1 MTGFM
6 GLTFSAFALLVVWP
20 FLWAERSITDGW
32 HWKFYIHDGLHIGYQ
47 KKKTYHRGHSVER
60 LFTFRWACAYRYDN
74 SERGGRR

>member
-6 GLTFSAFALLVVWP
+6 GLTFSAFAGICFVSGLAVL
-20 FLWAERSITDGW
+20 
-32 HWKFYIHDGLHIGYQ
+32 DGLHIGYQ
-47 KKKTYHRGHSVER
+47 KKKTYHRGHSVEC

>member
-6 GLTFSAFALLVVWP
+6 GLTFS
-20 FLWAERSITDGW
+20 
-32 HWKFYIHDGLHIGYQ
+32 IHDGLHIGYQ
-47 KKKTYHRGHSVER
+47 KKKTYHRRHSVEC

>member
-6 GLTFSAFALLVVWP
+6 GLRFSAFAGSCFV
-20 FLWAERSITDGW
+20 S
-32 HWKFYIHDGLHIGYQ
+32 GLAVLIGYQ
-47 KKKTYHRGHSVER
+47 KKKTYHRGHSVEC